1 MPIDQRR
8 PFSFHVAGFNTLPT
22 ALPAAFACCWSLL
35 FMYACPMVGI
45 YTIMTFF
52 TLSIYMLLFLKIT
65 IK

>member
-45 YTIMTFF
+45 YTIKTCFY
-52 TLSIYMLLFLKIT
+52 SIIYMLLFLKIT
-65 IK
+65 TK